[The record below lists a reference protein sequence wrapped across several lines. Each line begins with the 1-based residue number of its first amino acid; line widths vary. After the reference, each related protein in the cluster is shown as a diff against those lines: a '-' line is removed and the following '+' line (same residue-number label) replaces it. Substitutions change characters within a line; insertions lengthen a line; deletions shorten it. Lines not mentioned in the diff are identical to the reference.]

1 MDTDQKFEEKPWEG
15 PLKVETYQI
24 IGCAFEVLNQ
34 LGHGFSE
41 KVYENALAVEL
52 NARGI
57 AFEKQKSFP
66 VFYKNVQ
73 VGAFVPDLIVFNS
86 IVVDT
91 KVIERIGDLEKGQ
104 VLNYLRISR
113 LTTALI
119 LNFKKASLEWDRVIL
134 TTDPFSFRETG
145 DLKIF

>member
-1 MDTDQKFEEKPWEG
+1 MDTDQKFEERPWEG

-24 IGCAFEVLNQ
+24 IGCAFEVLNH

-41 KVYENALAVEL
+41 KVYENALAVEFK
-52 NARGI
+52 ARGI

-73 VGAFVPDLIVFNS
+73 IGAFVPDLIVFNS

-91 KVIERIGDLEKGQ
+91 KVVERIGDFEKGQ